1 MMLTLE
7 AGEGQKRAAV
17 WHIHIIETS
26 EKAVSAQT
34 EWCAIARPSSYS

>member
-26 EKAVSAQT
+26 EQAVSAQT
-34 EWCAIARPSSYS
+34 DWSVVPHSSS

>member
-26 EKAVSAQT
+26 EEAVSAQT
-34 EWCAIARPSSYS
+34 EWYVVPAPKLS